1 MLILISFY
9 FVYEHFNNL
18 INERKLLNYNFFFFL
33 NIVINYVEKYL
44 RSEVFA
50 ILLHRIY

>member
-18 INERKLLNYNFFFFL
+18 INERKLLNYNYFFL
-33 NIVINYVEKYL
+33 NNVINCVEKYL